1 MTGNLYHLDSVF
13 AVLDHVD
20 LLLQVDDQTT
30 KVEWVH
36 VLGEKVEEEP
46 VADAAVLQHLLDLL
60 WIGDAAV
67 GVGGDDAH
75 ARVEDGQ
82 GAVDEGE
89 GAGDG
94 EEVEPEPEEDVH
106 LLVDDVDRQNA
117 HRIVALHVTG
127 GTVSVECTLG
137 QAGEHF
143 DLGGG
148 KYINKG

>member
-1 MTGNLYHLDSVF
+1 M
-13 AVLDHVD
+13 
-20 LLLQVDDQTT
+20 
-30 KVEWVH
+30 
-36 VLGEKVEEEP
+36 
-46 VADAAVLQHLLDLL
+46 
-60 WIGDAAV
+60 